1 MKASSRSHH
10 QGYGN
15 LGPASGGYLPPMSTA
30 ERRREK
36 GRRGVKVCC
45 VLDRQWGEG
54 AVQESYFI
62 GFKSAWQFLEAGAGW
77 DSDYSSSSSN
87 TTHPASHPS
96 FSPTLLQQVD
106 VSLPSFCHWSP
117 SPYMPWLQDEQH
129 YGLLWRTGGTYP
141 NESFSPLWS
150 AQESGFHKSEYEWIY
165 LSVDL
170 MDWRLDY
177 LHILSHIYVQS
188 EISEGENGAISVNEL
203 CIEIFIKYLLWF
215 ITHSK
220 KLECLF
226 WIIS

>member
-87 TTHPASHPS
+87 TTLILPATPPSPQLSTSSRLMSPCLAFVTDHPAPICPDYRMSS
-96 FSPTLLQQVD
+96 IMDCSEGQ
-106 VSLPSFCHWSP
+106 
-117 SPYMPWLQDEQH
+117 E
-129 YGLLWRTGGTYP
+129 GLIPMNR
-141 NESFSPLWS
+141 SPLFGVHRS
-150 AQESGFHKSEYEWIY
+150 LDFTNQNMNGFI
-165 LSVDL
+165 
-170 MDWRLDY
+170 
-177 LHILSHIYVQS
+177 
-188 EISEGENGAISVNEL
+188 
-203 CIEIFIKYLLWF
+203 CLL
-215 ITHSK
+215 I
-220 KLECLF
+220 
-226 WIIS
+226 